1 MTLQTE
7 ALTPTLEQHE
17 VRITALEKADEQTQ
31 KRLDALERNHNDL
44 KVTIMEENRDTRK
57 FMQSL
62 IERQIISNDA
72 DRVRDDE
79 LRKDRMSIVRDVVIT
94 LFGAGGLISVI
105 VQFFIN

>member
-1 MTLQTE
+1 MTIPNE
-7 ALTPTLEQHE
+7 SSSPTLEQHE
-17 VRITALEKADEQTQ
+17 VRITALEKSEEQTQ

-62 IERQIISNDA
+62 IVSQVNASDQ

-79 LRKDRMSIVRDVVIT
+79 LRKVRMGTVKDVV
-94 LFGAGGLISVI
+94 LGLCGAGGLVSLI
-105 VQFFIN
+105 VQFWTN